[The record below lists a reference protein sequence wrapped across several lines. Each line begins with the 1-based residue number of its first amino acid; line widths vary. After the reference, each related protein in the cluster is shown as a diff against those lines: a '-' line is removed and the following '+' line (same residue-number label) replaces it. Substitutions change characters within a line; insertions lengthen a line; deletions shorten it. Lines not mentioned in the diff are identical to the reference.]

1 MSWHWISRPPSV
13 TGASTKFLAL
23 PSPRPK
29 ETDIV
34 KTDTERRDA
43 SYASQAESGG
53 LADYLSLARFDHITK
68 HVFILPGLIMAYA
81 LREPPLGDLW
91 FSILIGFASAIA
103 VASANYVI
111 NEWLDREFDAHH
123 PSKSSRASVSA
134 SLSAPVVYGEYVVL
148 AVAGIA
154 LASLLG
160 TMFLLVSFLFLASGW
175 IYNIEP
181 VRSKDKPFVD
191 VISESVNNPI
201 RLTLGWLMVD
211 PASLPPLSLLLAYW
225 FGGAFLMGAKRLS
238 EYRDIVAETG
248 RETLVRYRKSFAGY
262 TAESLTVSCFLYAI
276 ISSFFLGVFLIR
288 YRLEYI
294 LAFPLIAGL
303 FGCYLWLSMIKN
315 SIAQRPERMFRSRRL
330 MASLT
335 AASVAL
341 LVLSFVDIPELADL
355 MERSFVPVDMQRP
368 RTSG

>member
-1 MSWHWISRPPSV
+1 MKNSV
-13 TGASTKFLAL
+13 PTSAS
-23 PSPRPK
+23 S
-29 ETDIV
+29 
-34 KTDTERRDA
+34 A
-43 SYASQAESGG
+43 SGKSSAS

-68 HVFILPGLIMAYA
+68 HVFIIPGLIMAYA
-81 LREPPLGDLW
+81 LREPPLAHVW
-91 FSILIGFASAIA
+91 FAVIAGFASAIA

-123 PSKSSRASVSA
+123 PTKSARASVAA
-134 SLSAPVVYGEYVVL
+134 SLSAPLVYLEYLVL
-148 AVAGIA
+148 AVAGLA
-154 LASLLG
+154 LASQLG
-160 TMFLLVSFLFLASGW
+160 TMFFLVSALFLASGW

-211 PASLPPLSLLLAYW
+211 PTSLPPLSLLLAYW

-238 EYRDIVAETG
+238 EYRDIAGETG
-248 RETLVRYRKSFAGY
+248 RETLVRYRRSFAGY

-276 ISSFFLGVFLIR
+276 ISSFFIGVFLIR
-288 YRLEYI
+288 YRVEYV

-315 SIAQRPERMFRSRRL
+315 SIAQRPERMFRSKRL
-330 MASLT
+330 MVTLTVTSL
-335 AASVAL
+335 AL
-341 LVLSFVDIPELADL
+341 VVLSFLDIPQMAELT
-355 MERSFVPVDMQRP
+355 ERSFVPVDMQQ
-368 RTSG
+368 SGKPK